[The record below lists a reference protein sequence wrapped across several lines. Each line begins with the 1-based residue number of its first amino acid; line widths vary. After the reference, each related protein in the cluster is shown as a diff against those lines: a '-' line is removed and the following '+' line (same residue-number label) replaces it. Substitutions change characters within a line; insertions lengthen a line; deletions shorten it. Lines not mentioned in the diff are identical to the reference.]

1 MSIMDNELVVT
12 NLLDLRHRIL
22 ELGIDVVG
30 AKAKGVP
37 VHTNGHLG
45 VDVLRVEAGDSFP
58 IHTHE
63 GDHLLLCLEGKG
75 TISIAGKTYHVVE
88 GDIYMVAGMTPHA
101 VGAASDSYHVLAA
114 IGAPHKAIDSPNR
127 MTATDWDGNIV
138 ESAIYL

>member
-1 MSIMDNELVVT
+1 MSIMENELIVT
-12 NLLDLRHRIL
+12 NLLELRYKIL
-22 ELGIDVVG
+22 ELGVDVVG

-58 IHTHE
+58 IHTHA

-75 TISIAGKTYHVVE
+75 TISIGRKTYHVVE
-88 GDIYMVAGMTPHA
+88 GDIYMVAGMIPHA
-101 VGAASDSYHVLAA
+101 VGAASDSHHVLAA
-114 IGAPHKAIDSPNR
+114 IGAPHRPIDSPNR

-138 ESAIYL
+138 ESAIYI